1 MLIFNLRKVQD
12 FYFILYANKLGKAS
26 LGNKL
31 FESLRSLIMRD
42 EYLGSMTGG
51 KKHFTW
57 NFFLNA
63 THDFLTF

>member
-42 EYLGSMTGG
+42 EYLGGVIGG
-51 KKHFTW
+51 KKHFT
-57 NFFLNA
+57 
-63 THDFLTF
+63 